1 MQKIYGK
8 IDLCHTFRSNL
19 LSKETVAF
27 ANNICGAAVF
37 LYRKYKRRNAERRL
51 SVIY

>member
-27 ANNICGAAVF
+27 ANIICGAAVF
-37 LYRKYKRRNAERRL
+37 CIENTKKEM
-51 SVIY
+51 